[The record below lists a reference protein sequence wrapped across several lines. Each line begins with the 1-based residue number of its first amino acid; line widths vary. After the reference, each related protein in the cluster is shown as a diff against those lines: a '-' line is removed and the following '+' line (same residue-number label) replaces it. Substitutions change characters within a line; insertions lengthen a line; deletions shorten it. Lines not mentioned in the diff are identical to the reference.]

1 MRGFYLLTEK
11 TIQIIN
17 DIGRMFFINNQLD
30 DAIAHFLCAMTKT
43 ENTNNIVA
51 AYRIQSPP
59 PVGYSLLNSFEYKV
73 LDKVIS
79 AGNCITTGNFAL
91 YLNKTKDVIK
101 HYQKAFK
108 LFKSQSK
115 NRD

>member
-1 MRGFYLLTEK
+1 
-11 TIQIIN
+11 
-17 DIGRMFFINNQLD
+17 
-30 DAIAHFLCAMTKT
+30 MTKT
-43 ENTNNIVA
+43 ENANYIAALKSNIAA
-51 AYRIQSPP
+51 AYRIQNQPALD
-59 PVGYSLLNSFEYKV
+59 YHLLNSIEYTV
-73 LDKVIS
+73 LDKSIR
-79 AGNCITTGNFAL
+79 AGIYIITGNFAL

>member
-1 MRGFYLLTEK
+1 MTSGE
-11 TIQIIN
+11 
-17 DIGRMFFINNQLD
+17 FFINNQLD

-43 ENTNNIVA
+43 ENTNYIAALKSNIVA
-51 AYRIQSPP
+51 AYRIQNQPAL
-59 PVGYSLLNSFEYKV
+59 GYHLLNSIEYTV
-73 LDKVIS
+73 LDKSIR
-79 AGNCITTGNFAL
+79 AGIYIITGNFAL